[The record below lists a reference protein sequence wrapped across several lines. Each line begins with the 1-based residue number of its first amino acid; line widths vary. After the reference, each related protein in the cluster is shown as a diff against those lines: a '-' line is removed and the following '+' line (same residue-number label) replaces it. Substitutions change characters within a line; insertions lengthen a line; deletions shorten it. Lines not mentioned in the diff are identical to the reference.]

1 MGGWARARAKKRIGA
16 VRRDA
21 RWRGGGI
28 SWRVD
33 RGGGSSRSKT
43 SCVGVVANVW
53 TATFWCSAGA
63 VCGNPRRPLRHR
75 VTIARSFAA
84 SRSCGSA
91 RGSSSSSRGARA
103 GARAVPETSAQ
114 MPRRTIAKTTRT
126 TKSTPPRRRTRRMT
140 TTRAPPP
147 PTRAPHPPTRVPPP
161 PPTRTLPTSRF
172 SVSAPRPPR
181 ARLRAFVPPRTPSPS
196 PRARSPSACRASKDT
211 ATACSAPSPA
221 GSTLGSEREV
231 PSDPQP
237 PPRGSS
243 RAHSPAV
250 ARATSRG
257 PTFARFS
264 SEDSATSSA
273 TPPRRRQRPL
283 RRRRKRRLKKCAVD
297 SSVARARRR

>member
-1 MGGWARARAKKRIGA
+1 MGPRTREKAHRGGATRRSVAGRRDIVARRPRRGIIAVEDVMRRRRRERLDGDVLVFGRRGVRKPSSSASAPRNNREILRRLPLVRFRARFVQLLA
-16 VRRDA
+16 RRKG
-21 RWRGGGI
+21 WR
-28 SWRVD
+28 
-33 RGGGSSRSKT
+33 
-43 SCVGVVANVW
+43 
-53 TATFWCSAGA
+53 
-63 VCGNPRRPLRHR
+63 
-75 VTIARSFAA
+75 
-84 SRSCGSA
+84 A
-91 RGSSSSSRGARA
+91 RGSRDER
-103 GARAVPETSAQ
+103 AQ

-140 TTRAPPP
+140 TTRAPPPPTRAPPP

-196 PRARSPSACRASKDT
+196 PRARSPSACRASADT

-273 TPPRRRQRPL
+273 TPRGGGGVRFDDDG
-283 RRRRKRRLKKCAVD
+283 KD
-297 SSVARARRR
+297 D